1 LASTPLKVLNQPLK
15 VLNKP
20 AAVLNK
26 PLRVLN
32 KPLRV
37 FITGASSG
45 LGAALARHYG
55 ASGAQLGLAGRRLEG
70 LQHTAAGLDARLYPA
85 DVRDAAA
92 MQTAAEAFLNEVGPP
107 DIVIA
112 AAGISVGTLT
122 EAGEDAAVF
131 RAVMD
136 ANVLGLVHTFQPFIV
151 PMQTNG
157 GVLCGISSVAGVR
170 GLPGGGAYSA
180 SKAAATV
187 YLEALRLELKARGI
201 AVVTVAPGYVD
212 TPMTRVNPY
221 AMPFKMSARVAAEKV
236 AHCIARR
243 RPYTVIPWQMAWAA
257 RLLKWLPIPVYD
269 VVFEKAPR
277 KPRGLPT

>member
-1 LASTPLKVLNQPLK
+1 MLKVLNQ
-15 VLNKP
+15 
-20 AAVLNK
+20 
-26 PLRVLN
+26 
-32 KPLRV
+32 PLRV

-55 ASGAQLGLAGRRLEG
+55 AQGARLGLVGRKPDAL
-70 LQHTAAGLDARLYPA
+70 AAVAQGLDAQTYLA
-85 DVRDAAA
+85 DVRDATAMHSAA
-92 MQTAAEAFLNEVGPP
+92 SAFLADVGVP

-112 AAGISVGTLT
+112 AAGISIGTLT
-122 EAGEDAAVF
+122 EEAGDAAVF

-136 ANVLGLVHTFQPFIV
+136 ANVLGLVHTFQPFIAA
-151 PMQTNG
+151 MQSAHPPASA

-170 GLPGGGAYSA
+170 GLPGGSAYSA

-201 AVVTVAPGYVD
+201 AVVTVAPGYID

-221 AMPFKMSARVAAEKV
+221 AMPFRMSAVSAARKV
-236 AHCIARR
+236 ARCIARR
-243 RPYTVIPWQMAWAA
+243 RAYTVIPWQMAWVA

-269 VVFEKAPR
+269 AAFEKAPR

>member
-1 LASTPLKVLNQPLK
+1 MPARPLK
-15 VLNKP
+15 
-20 AAVLNK
+20 
-26 PLRVLN
+26 
-32 KPLRV
+32 V

-55 ASGAQLGLAGRRLEG
+55 AAGARLGLAGRRLDG
-70 LQHTAAGLDARLYPA
+70 LQDTAAALDAHLYLA

-92 MQTAAEAFLNEVGPP
+92 MQRAAAAFLSEVGVP

-122 EAGEDAAVF
+122 EAVEDAPVF

-136 ANVLGLVHTFQPFIV
+136 ANVLGLVHTFQPFIAA
-151 PMQTNG
+151 MQTHG

-180 SKAAATV
+180 SKAAATI
-187 YLEALRLELKARGI
+187 YLEALRLELKPRGI
-201 AVVTVAPGYVD
+201 AVVTVAPGYID
-212 TPMTRVNPY
+212 TPMTQVNPY
-221 AMPFKMSARVAAEKV
+221 AMPFKMTAQAAANRV

-243 RPYTVIPWQMAWAA
+243 RAYTVVPWQMAWVA
-257 RLLKWLPIPVYD
+257 RVLKWLPIPIYD
-269 VVFEKAPR
+269 AIFQKAPR

>member
-1 LASTPLKVLNQPLK
+1 LSSTPLKI
-15 VLNKP
+15 
-20 AAVLNK
+20 
-26 PLRVLN
+26 
-32 KPLRV
+32 

-55 ASGAQLGLAGRRLEG
+55 GRGAQLGLAGRRLDG
-70 LQHTAAGLDARLYPA
+70 LQDTAAGLDARLYLA
-85 DVRDAAA
+85 DVRDATA
-92 MQTAAEAFLNEVGPP
+92 MQSAADAFLSEVGTP

-122 EAGEDAAVF
+122 EALEDTTVF

-136 ANVLGLVHTFQPFIV
+136 ANVLGLVHTFQPFIA
-151 PMQTNG
+151 PMQETG

-187 YLEALRLELKARGI
+187 YLEALRLELNARGI
-201 AVVTVAPGYVD
+201 HVVTVAPGYID
-212 TPMTRVNPY
+212 TPMTQVNPY
-221 AMPFKMSARVAAEKV
+221 VMPFKMTAATAAAKV
-236 AHCIARR
+236 ARCITRHRA
-243 RPYTVIPWQMAWAA
+243 YTVIPWQMAWVA
-257 RLLKWLPIPVYD
+257 RVLKWLPIPVYD
-269 VVFEKAPR
+269 SVFEKAPR

>member
-1 LASTPLKVLNQPLK
+1 MKVLDQ
-15 VLNKP
+15 
-20 AAVLNK
+20 
-26 PLRVLN
+26 
-32 KPLRV
+32 PLRV

-55 ASGAQLGLAGRRLEG
+55 ARGAQLGLAGRRADALAA
-70 LQHTAAGLDARLYPA
+70 TAAGLGARCYVA

-92 MQTAAEAFLNEVGPP
+92 MQAAATAFLADVGPP

-122 EAGEDAAVF
+122 DEADDLPVF

-136 ANVLGLVHTFQPFIV
+136 ANVLGLVHTFHPFLAA
-151 PMQTNG
+151 MRAG

-187 YLEALRLELKARGI
+187 YLEALRLELQPRGLT
-201 AVVTVAPGYVD
+201 VVTVAPGYID

-221 AMPFKMSARVAAEKV
+221 PMPFRLSADDAARKV
-236 AHCIARR
+236 ARCIERR
-243 RPYTVIPWQMAWAA
+243 LNYRVIPWQMAWVA
-257 RLLKWLPIPVYD
+257 RTLKWLPIPVYD
-269 VVFEKAPR
+269 ALFRKAPR

>member
-1 LASTPLKVLNQPLK
+1 MPTAPLK
-15 VLNKP
+15 
-20 AAVLNK
+20 
-26 PLRVLN
+26 
-32 KPLRV
+32 V

-55 ASGAQLGLAGRRLEG
+55 GLGARLGLAGRRLDG
-70 LQHTAAGLDARLYPA
+70 LQDTAVGLDARLYQA

-92 MQTAAEAFLNEVGPP
+92 MQSAADAFLSNPGPP

-122 EAGEDAAVF
+122 EASEDATVF

-136 ANVLGLVHTFQPFIV
+136 ANVLGLVHTFQPFIA
-151 PMQTNG
+151 PMQANG

-201 AVVTVAPGYVD
+201 HVVTVAPGYID
-212 TPMTRVNPY
+212 TPMTQVNPY
-221 AMPFKMSARVAAEKV
+221 AMPFKMTAPTAAANVAR
-236 AHCIARR
+236 CIERR
-243 RPYTVIPWQMAWAA
+243 RAYTVIPWQMSVAA
-257 RLLKWLPIPVYD
+257 RMLKWLPIPVYD
-269 VVFEKAPR
+269 SLFEKAPR

>member
-1 LASTPLKVLNQPLK
+1 MTRARK
-15 VLNKP
+15 
-20 AAVLNK
+20 
-26 PLRVLN
+26 
-32 KPLRV
+32 V

-45 LGAALARHYG
+45 LGAALAQHY
-55 ASGAQLGLAGRRLEG
+55 ARQGAQLGLVGRKPDAL
-70 LQHTAAGLDARLYPA
+70 AAVASGLDARVYLA

-92 MQTAAEAFLNEVGPP
+92 MRAAAATFLHELGPP

-122 EAGEDAAVF
+122 EEAGDLDVF

-136 ANVLGLVHTFQPFIV
+136 ANVLGMAHTFQPFIAS
-151 PMQTNG
+151 MQANG
-157 GVLCGISSVAGVR
+157 GVLCGISSVAGMR

-180 SKAAATV
+180 SKAAAAI

-201 AVVTVAPGYVD
+201 AVVDVAPGYID

-221 AMPFKMSARVAAEKV
+221 PMPFRMSAETAAAKV
-236 AHCIARR
+236 AHAITRR
-243 RPYTVIPWQMAWAA
+243 RARTVIPWQMAWVA

-269 VVFEKAPR
+269 AVFEKAPR

>member
-1 LASTPLKVLNQPLK
+1 MPE
-15 VLNKP
+15 
-20 AAVLNK
+20 
-26 PLRVLN
+26 R
-32 KPLRV
+32 PLRV

-45 LGAALARHYG
+45 LGAALAKHYG
-55 ASGAQLGLAGRRLEG
+55 AQGARLGLVGRKPEAL
-70 LQHTAAGLDARLYPA
+70 AAVASSLDACSYIA

-92 MQTAAEAFLNEVGPP
+92 MHAAAAAFLREVGTP

-122 EAGEDAAVF
+122 EEAADAAVF

-136 ANVLGLVHTFQPFIV
+136 ANVLGLVHTFAPFIAS
-151 PMQTNG
+151 MQVRDHQPGG
-157 GVLCGISSVAGVR
+157 GVLCGIASVAGVR
-170 GLPGGGAYSA
+170 GLPGGSAYSA

-201 AVVTVAPGYVD
+201 AVVTVAPGYID
-212 TPMTRVNPY
+212 TPMTQVNPY
-221 AMPFKMSARVAAEKV
+221 PMPFKMRADTAAQKV

-243 RPYTVIPWQMAWAA
+243 RAYVVIPWQMAWVA
-257 RLLKWLPIPVYD
+257 RVLKWLPIPVYD
-269 VVFEKAPR
+269 ALFEKAPR

>member
-1 LASTPLKVLNQPLK
+1 MPTRPLK
-15 VLNKP
+15 
-20 AAVLNK
+20 
-26 PLRVLN
+26 
-32 KPLRV
+32 V

-55 ASGAQLGLAGRRLEG
+55 SAGARLGLAGRRLEA
-70 LQHTAAGLDARLYPA
+70 LQDTAAGLDARLYQA
-85 DVRDAAA
+85 DVRDADA
-92 MQTAAEAFLNEVGPP
+92 MQQAAAAFLNEVGAP
-107 DIVIA
+107 DVVIG

-122 EAGEDAAVF
+122 EAAEDAPVF

-136 ANVLGLVHTFQPFIV
+136 ANVLGLVHTFQPFIAA
-151 PMQTNG
+151 MQTNG

-170 GLPGGGAYSA
+170 GLPGGSAYSA

-201 AVVTVAPGYVD
+201 AVVTVAPGYID
-212 TPMTRVNPY
+212 TPMTQVNPY
-221 AMPFKMSARVAAEKV
+221 AMPFKMSPRTAANKV
-236 AHCIARR
+236 ARCIAQRR
-243 RPYTVIPWQMAWAA
+243 AYAVIPWQMAWVA

-269 VVFEKAPR
+269 SVFEKAPR

>member
-1 LASTPLKVLNQPLK
+1 MPTAPLKVLD
-15 VLNKP
+15 
-20 AAVLNK
+20 
-26 PLRVLN
+26 

-55 ASGAQLGLAGRRLEG
+55 ALGAQLGLAGRRLDG
-70 LQHTAAGLDARLYPA
+70 LQDAGAGLDARLYAA

-92 MQTAAEAFLNEVGPP
+92 MQAAAAAFLNEVGPP

-122 EAGEDAAVF
+122 EEADDAAVF

-136 ANVLGLVHTFQPFIV
+136 ANVLGLVHTFQPFIGALQ
-151 PMQTNG
+151 PG
-157 GVLCGISSVAGVR
+157 GVLCDISSVAGVR
-170 GLPGGGAYSA
+170 GLPGGSAYSA

-187 YLEALRLELKARGI
+187 YLEALRLELKARRI
-201 AVVTVAPGYVD
+201 AVVTVAPGYID
-212 TPMTRVNPY
+212 TPMTQINPY
-221 AMPFKMSARVAAEKV
+221 AMPFKMSAPVAAAKV
-236 AHCIARR
+236 ADCISRR
-243 RPYTVIPWQMAWAA
+243 RAYAVIPWQMAWAA

-269 VVFEKAPR
+269 AAFEKAPR

>member
-1 LASTPLKVLNQPLK
+1 MSEPLK
-15 VLNKP
+15 
-20 AAVLNK
+20 
-26 PLRVLN
+26 
-32 KPLRV
+32 V

-55 ASGAQLGLAGRRLEG
+55 AQGARLGLAGRRQDGLET
-70 LQHTAAGLDARLYPA
+70 TAAGLDARLYQA

-92 MQTAAEAFLNEVGPP
+92 MQAAADAFVSEVGAP

-122 EAGEDAAVF
+122 EAAEDSAVF

-136 ANVLGLVHTFQPFIV
+136 ANVLGLVHTFQPFIAA
-151 PMQTNG
+151 MQVRG

-201 AVVTVAPGYVD
+201 AVVTVAPGYID
-212 TPMTRVNPY
+212 TPMTQVNPY
-221 AMPFKMSARVAAEKV
+221 AMPFKMRAHTAANKV
-236 AHCIARR
+236 ARCIERR
-243 RPYTVIPWQMAWAA
+243 RAYTVIPWQMAWVA

-269 VVFEKAPR
+269 SVFERAPR

>member
-1 LASTPLKVLNQPLK
+1 MN
-15 VLNKP
+15 
-20 AAVLNK
+20 
-26 PLRVLN
+26 
-32 KPLRV
+32 V

-55 ASGAQLGLAGRRLEG
+55 ESGAQLGLAGRRLDG
-70 LQHTAAGLDARLYPA
+70 LQQAATGLNARLYQA

-92 MQTAAEAFLNEVGPP
+92 MQSAADAFLSEVGPP

-122 EAGEDAAVF
+122 EASEDAPVF

-136 ANVLGLVHTFQPFIV
+136 ANVLGLVHTFQPFIE
-151 PMQTNG
+151 PMRKNG

-201 AVVTVAPGYVD
+201 QVVTVAPGYID

-221 AMPFKMSARVAAEKV
+221 AMPFKMSAATAASKV
-236 AHCIARR
+236 ARCIASRR
-243 RPYTVIPWQMAWAA
+243 AYTVIPWQMAWAA

-269 VVFEKAPR
+269 SVFEKAPR

>member
-1 LASTPLKVLNQPLK
+1 MVASLPI
-15 VLNKP
+15 
-20 AAVLNK
+20 LNK

-45 LGAALARHYG
+45 LGAALARHYAARG
-55 ASGAQLGLAGRRLEG
+55 AHLGLVGRKPDTLAAVADG
-70 LQHTAAGLDARLYPA
+70 LNAHTYLA

-92 MQTAAEAFLNEVGPP
+92 MRDAAETFLDEVGAP

-122 EAGEDAAVF
+122 EEAADLAVF

-136 ANVLGLVHTFQPFIV
+136 ANVLGMAHTFSPFIA
-151 PMQTNG
+151 PMTAAG

-180 SKAAATV
+180 SKAAAAI
-187 YLEALRLELKARGI
+187 YLEALRLELKSRQI
-201 AVVTVAPGYVD
+201 AVVDVAPGYID

-221 AMPFKMSARVAAEKV
+221 AMPFKMSPEAA
-236 AHCIARR
+236 ADRIARAIAKR
-243 RPYTVIPWQMAWAA
+243 KARTIIPWQMAWIA

-269 VVFEKAPR
+269 AVFEKAPR

>member
-1 LASTPLKVLNQPLK
+1 MAADPLNIPKQ
-15 VLNKP
+15 
-20 AAVLNK
+20 
-26 PLRVLN
+26 
-32 KPLRV
+32 PLRV

-45 LGAALARHYG
+45 LGAALAQHYG
-55 ASGAQLGLAGRRLEG
+55 ALGAQLGLAGRRLDG
-70 LQHTAAGLDARLYPA
+70 LQGTASGLDARLYQA

-92 MQTAAEAFLNEVGPP
+92 MQSAAEAFLSEVGPP

-122 EAGEDAAVF
+122 EETDDAPVF

-136 ANVLGLVHTFQPFIV
+136 ANVLGLVHTFQPFIAS
-151 PMQTNG
+151 MQASG

-201 AVVTVAPGYVD
+201 AVVTVAPGYID

-221 AMPFKMSARVAAEKV
+221 AMPFRMSAPTAASKV
-236 AHCIARR
+236 ARCIERR
-243 RPYTVIPWQMAWAA
+243 RAYTVIPWQMIWVA
-257 RLLKWLPIPVYD
+257 RVLKWLPIPVYD
-269 VVFEKAPR
+269 SLFLNAPR
-277 KPRGLPT
+277 KPRSLPT

>member
-1 LASTPLKVLNQPLK
+1 MSEPLK
-15 VLNKP
+15 
-20 AAVLNK
+20 
-26 PLRVLN
+26 
-32 KPLRV
+32 V
-37 FITGASSG
+37 FITGACSG
-45 LGAALARHYG
+45 LGSALARHYG
-55 ASGAQLGLAGRRLEG
+55 AQGARLGLAGRRQDGLEAA
-70 LQHTAAGLDARLYPA
+70 AAGLDAQLYQG

-92 MQTAAEAFLNEVGPP
+92 MQAADGAFVTDVGAP

-122 EAGEDAAVF
+122 EAAEDSAVF

-136 ANVLGLVHTFQPFIV
+136 ANVLGLVHTFQPFIAA
-151 PMQTNG
+151 MQARG

-187 YLEALRLELKARGI
+187 YLEALRLELRARGI
-201 AVVTVAPGYVD
+201 AVVTVAPGYID
-212 TPMTRVNPY
+212 TPMTQVNPY
-221 AMPFKMSARVAAEKV
+221 AMPFKMRPHTAANKV
-236 AHCIARR
+236 ARCIERR
-243 RPYTVIPWQMAWAA
+243 RAYTVIPWQMAWVA

-269 VVFEKAPR
+269 SVFERAPR

>member
-1 LASTPLKVLNQPLK
+1 MPAAPLKPEPLK
-15 VLNKP
+15 
-20 AAVLNK
+20 
-26 PLRVLN
+26 
-32 KPLRV
+32 V

-55 ASGAQLGLAGRRLEG
+55 AAGAQLGLAGRRLEA
-70 LQHTAAGLDARLYPA
+70 LQDTASGLDARLYRA
-85 DVRDAAA
+85 DVRDASA
-92 MQTAAEAFLNEVGPP
+92 MQAAAAAFLSETGPP

-122 EAGEDAAVF
+122 VEAADAPVF

-136 ANVLGLVHTFQPFIV
+136 ANVLGLVHTFQPFIAA
-151 PMQTNG
+151 MQSG
-157 GVLCGISSVAGVR
+157 RGVLCGISSVAGVR

-187 YLEALRLELKARGI
+187 YLEALRLELKALGI
-201 AVVTVAPGYVD
+201 AVVAVAPGYID

-221 AMPFKMSARVAAEKV
+221 AMPFRMTAATAATEVAR
-236 AHCIARR
+236 CIARR
-243 RPYTVIPWQMAWAA
+243 RAYTVIPWQMAWVA
-257 RLLKWLPIPVYD
+257 RVLKWLPIPVYD
-269 VVFEKAPR
+269 AVFEKAPR

>member
-1 LASTPLKVLNQPLK
+1 MSGPTK
-15 VLNKP
+15 
-20 AAVLNK
+20 
-26 PLRVLN
+26 
-32 KPLRV
+32 V

-45 LGAALARHYG
+45 LGAALARHYAAQG
-55 ASGAQLGLAGRRLEG
+55 ARLGLLGRRADALERV
-70 LQHTAAGLDARLYPA
+70 ARDLDAHSHLA
-85 DVRDAAA
+85 DVRDAHAMRAA
-92 MQTAAEAFLNEVGPP
+92 AHAFISDVGPP

-122 EAGEDAAVF
+122 EEADDLDTF

-136 ANVLGLVHTFQPFIV
+136 ANVLGLVHTFSPFIPSMV
-151 PMQTNG
+151 AQGG

-180 SKAAATV
+180 SKAAAAI
-187 YLEALRLELKARGI
+187 YLEALRLELKSRRI
-201 AVVTVAPGYVD
+201 AVVDVAPGYID

-221 AMPFKMSARVAAEKV
+221 AMPFKMSAEAA
-236 AHCIARR
+236 AHKIARAIRAR
-243 RPYTVIPWQMAWAA
+243 RARTVIPWQMAWVA

-269 VVFEKAPR
+269 AVFEKAPR